1 MKSNKEFINGIY
13 EKYDEHLNEKKAT
26 KQRNI
31 KRIINMAAVIVVLF
45 STIIVFSER
54 KNDNEPK
61 VIVIGVEKTEENEIK
76 LSTVGNFE
84 NFYNVIKEKCNS
96 NNMLQFEESVSES
109 ITRDAREIKEAG
121 VKKSE
126 TNTQVENVDEAD
138 IVKVDDKHIYY
149 VSENKVVIIDVQ
161 TPETSDKIAEINYK
175 DANFY
180 PREIYVKNQK
190 MVVIGNEYDNL
201 CKTEIMSTDD
211 TAITDRKIVQNN
223 KPKSGMIIYDI
234 SNIKEPKETRRV
246 MIEGSYISSRM
257 IEDNIYYVASKYIAT
272 SNIQRN
278 KIEDLDE
285 DKYKPVYQDT
295 AVNQEE
301 KCINYDSIYYFA
313 ETQDASY
320 LMLAGLNINNNDEAD
335 IRTFL
340 GAGQYV
346 YASEKNMY
354 IATNQMT
361 YGEGYEVLGGTT
373 HLLKIGLNNGKFS
386 FKAENTVD
394 GQVNNQFS
402 MDESEN
408 ENIETFRIATTIG
421 NIWVDKTTA
430 NNLYILNDKLEEI
443 GKVENFGKEEKI
455 YSVRYVGD
463 KAYVVTFKQ
472 TDPLFVID
480 LSNSET
486 PQILGELKIPGYST
500 YLHPYDETHLIGFG
514 YDTKEDGTRVTTNGL
529 KMAMFDISDFNN
541 PQELFKIAIGDS
553 KYTYSELLYNHKV
566 LLFSKEKNII
576 AFPLYSSSGRKTNS
590 RAAIYNIDLENGF
603 SLKGEIANVTDKYD
617 ENVKRIVFANNTY
630 YTLSNALVK
639 VANMDTLEVIK
650 EFTIGDTH

>member
-13 EKYDEHLNEKKAT
+13 EKYEECLNEKKII
-26 KQRNI
+26 KQRNL
-31 KRIINMAAVIVVLF
+31 KRIANMAAVVVVLF
-45 STIIVFSER
+45 STLIIYSEIQ
-54 KNDNEPK
+54 KGKFPKTTIGNEK
-61 VIVIGVEKTEENEIK
+61 VEENQINLE
-76 LSTVGNFE
+76 TVGNFE

-96 NNMLQFEESVSES
+96 NNMLQLEESES
-109 ITRDAREIKEAG
+109 ITRDASEIKEAG

-126 TNTQVENVDEAD
+126 TNTQVKNVDESD
-138 IVKVDDKHIYY
+138 IVKVDDKYIYY
-149 VSENKVVIIDVQ
+149 VSENKVVIIDAQ
-161 TPETSDKIAEINYK
+161 TAETSDKIAEINYK
-175 DANFY
+175 DVNFY

-190 MVVIGNEYDNL
+190 MVVIGNEYDNS
-201 CKTEIMSTDD
+201 CKTEIINTDD
-211 TAITDRKIVQNN
+211 TTITDKEIAQNN

-234 SNIKEPKETRRV
+234 SNIKEPKEIRRV

-257 IEDNIYYVASKYIAT
+257 IDDNIYYVASKYIAT

-295 AVNQEE
+295 AVGQEE
-301 KCINYDSIYYFA
+301 KCINYDSIYCFA
-313 ETQDASY
+313 EIQDASY
-320 LMLAGLNINNNDEAD
+320 LMLAGLNINNNEEAD

-576 AFPLYSSSGRKTNS
+576 AIPLYSSSGRKTNS
-590 RAAIYNIDLENGF
+590 RAAIYNIDLEKGF